1 MAVSLGEYGINVNAV
16 ASGSIITEMLQFGR
30 TDEQYHQLLDK
41 RAKQAVL
48 NRLGEVEDIAK
59 VMVFLATDD
68 AAFITGQTIPV
79 DGGRELSG

>member
-1 MAVSLGEYGINVNAV
+1 MAMSLGEYGINVNAV

-41 RAKQAVL
+41 RAKQAAL

-79 DGGRELSG
+79 DGGRALSG